1 MPTLVSTGQFT
12 IVDNND
18 AKPIAVSITANAS
31 VQQVYTKSNGVIT
44 YSPDS
49 YATDLILTPKIY
61 IGGTGGTSTDL
72 SSNTVTITNR
82 KWGKTVGSGNIYV
95 SPTTTQDTTSFVQ
108 TDGTTAVTSP
118 FTVSANGVTLTIKG
132 NLISTL
138 SSYPIYFEFDY
149 TDPVTSLTTH
159 AIADITLSKVDTG
172 SNAVYITIRGITA
185 IESAVGSTKNSVP
198 IVADLIRTS
207 GIDRG
212 NLTYK
217 WYIIN
222 SGSASQISTS
232 YASYNTL
239 FAISDTAS
247 NAVPVA
253 ATTNGTNVPASGSG
267 STYNSVG
274 VGTGNT
280 LTINELAVQDIQV
293 FRVDITDSLESGTT
307 YSSYFTISDY
317 SDPYQVNITSTAG
330 DKLQNGVG
338 STTLTPIVYY
348 GDTLVG
354 SFTGWTFDWTFYDK
368 NGKRAAFVDP
378 DSNTSA
384 TSYFNTGLGRSVSAN
399 TGSSPYTVTHAAVS
413 SAATLV
419 NNDIVKIIKS
429 DGTVLYYEV
438 TGTPTTTSIQ
448 LKETSLTSLSLTDF
462 PLPTLNAFAGGTIYL
477 CTKSG
482 TRNGTSIV
490 VTGTDIDTKG
500 RITCGA
506 NRP

>member
-18 AKPIAVSITANAS
+18 AKPISAAISANAS
-31 VQQVYTKSNGVIT
+31 VQQVYTKSNGIVT

-49 YATDLILTPKIY
+49 YAVDLVLTPKIY
-61 IGGTGGTSTDL
+61 VGATGGTATDI
-72 SSNTVTITNR
+72 SSNTSAVTNR
-82 KWGKTVGSGNIYV
+82 KWGKTVGSGNIYTGG
-95 SPTTTQDTTSFVQ
+95 STTQDTTSFVQ
-108 TDGTTAVTSP
+108 TDGTTAATAP
-118 FTVSANGVTLTIKG
+118 FTVSTNGVTLTIKG

-138 SSYPIYFEFDY
+138 STYPIYFEFDY
-149 TDPVTSLTTH
+149 TDPATSLTSH
-159 AIADITLSKVDTG
+159 IVADITLSKVDTG

-185 IESAVGSTKNSVP
+185 IESATGTTKNSVP

-222 SGSASQISTS
+222 SGTASQISTS
-232 YASYNTL
+232 YVSYATL
-239 FAISDTAS
+239 FAISDTATT
-247 NAVPVA
+247 AVPVA
-253 ATTNGTNVPASGSG
+253 STTNGTNVPTSGSG
-267 STYNSVG
+267 SAYNSVG

-280 LTINELAVQDIQV
+280 LSINEAAVQDIQV

-307 YSSYFTISDY
+307 YSTYFTISDF
-317 SDPYQVNITSTAG
+317 SDPYQVNIISSSG
-330 DKLQNGVG
+330 DKLQNGIG
-338 STTLTPIVYY
+338 STTLTPDVFY
-348 GDTLVG
+348 GDTQIS
-354 SFTGWTFDWTFYDK
+354 SFTGWTFDWVFYDK

-384 TSYFNTGLGRSVSAN
+384 TSYYNAGAGRAISAN
-399 TGSSPYTVTHAAVS
+399 TAVTPYTVTHAAIS
-413 SAATLV
+413 PAITLAS
-419 NNDIVKIIKS
+419 NDIVKIIKS

-438 TGTPTTTSIQ
+438 TGTPTTTTVQ
-448 LKETSLTSLSLTDF
+448 LKETGLANLSLTDY
-462 PLPTLNAFAGGTIYL
+462 PLPTVNAFAGGIIYL

-482 TRNGTSIV
+482 TRTGSSIV
-490 VTGTDIDTKG
+490 VRGVDIDTKG
-500 RITCGA
+500 RITCAA